1 MSQNALVL
9 SARYFLIDLVWGLA
23 FFPLWWYSRGLWRVA
38 KACSLAVAEE
48 RRTLAIA
55 VWAKNL
61 FVPMYGTRDFWGRLI
76 SFFIRAIQIIGRL
89 LVLVVYALI
98 AIIFFA
104 AYLILPV
111 VIVWQILFHAV
122 GALLL

>member
-9 SARYFLIDLVWGLA
+9 GARYFLVDLVWGLV
-23 FFPLWWYSRGLWRVA
+23 FFPLWWYSRGLLRMVKVCYGA
-38 KACSLAVAEE
+38 ITEE

-61 FVPMYGTRDFWGRLI
+61 FVPMYGTRDIWGRLI
-76 SFFIRAIQIIGRL
+76 SFFIRAVQIIGRL
-89 LVLVVYALI
+89 LVLVIYTVLVVI
-98 AIIFFA
+98 VFFG
-104 AYLILPV
+104 YLILPV
-111 VIVWQILFHAV
+111 LIVWQILFHAV